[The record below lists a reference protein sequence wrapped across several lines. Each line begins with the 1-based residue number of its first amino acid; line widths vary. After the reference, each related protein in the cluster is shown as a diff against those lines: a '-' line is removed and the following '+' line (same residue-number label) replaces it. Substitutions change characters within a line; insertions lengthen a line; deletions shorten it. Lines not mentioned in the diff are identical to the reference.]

1 MCKYYWCAGW
11 IDEPLEL
18 PIDSINLARI
28 ADEKTQ
34 KNQGLSKIS
43 LASKAI
49 LFFYSVFLSC
59 SFLFISLAWVEAI
72 L

>member
-18 PIDSINLARI
+18 PIDSINLERI

-34 KNQGLSKIS
+34 KNKGLFKIS

-49 LFFYSVFLSC
+49 LLFYSVFLSS
-59 SFLFISLAWVEAI
+59 SFLFISFAWVEAI